1 MSEQG
6 GAGTDQPPRG
16 RALRLVL
23 ADDHQVMRHGLQL
36 VFETEPDFEVVAQA
50 GDVPSARR
58 QVLSHRPDV
67 LVLDLNMPGGS
78 VLAAIPKL
86 REDAP
91 ETQIVVLT
99 MQDDPSVAQA
109 VLHAGARAFVL
120 KEAADGELVM
130 AIRRAAEGEPYV
142 NRELAGRMAAERM
155 RARALE

>member
-1 MSEQG
+1 MSEQH
-6 GAGTDQPPRG
+6 GAGADQPPHG
-16 RALRLVL
+16 RTLRLVL
-23 ADDHQVMRHGLQL
+23 ADDHKVMRHGLQL
-36 VFETEPDFEVVAQA
+36 VLETEPDFEVVGQA
-50 GDVPSARR
+50 GDVPSVRR
-58 QVLSHRPDV
+58 LVLSHRPDV

-142 NRELAGRMAAERM
+142 NRDLAGRMAAQRM
-155 RARALE
+155 RARSVD

>member
-1 MSEQG
+1 
-6 GAGTDQPPRG
+6 
-16 RALRLVL
+16 VL
-23 ADDHQVMRHGLQL
+23 ADDHKVMRHGLQL
-36 VFETEPDFEVVAQA
+36 VLETEPDFEVVGQA
-50 GDVPSARR
+50 GDVPSVRR
-58 QVLSHRPDV
+58 LVLSHRPDV

-142 NRELAGRMAAERM
+142 NRDLAGRMAAQRM
-155 RARALE
+155 RARSVD